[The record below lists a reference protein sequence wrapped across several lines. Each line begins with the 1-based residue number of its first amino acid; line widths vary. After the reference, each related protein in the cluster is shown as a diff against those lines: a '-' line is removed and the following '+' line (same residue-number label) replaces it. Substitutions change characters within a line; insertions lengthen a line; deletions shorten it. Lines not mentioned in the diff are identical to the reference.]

1 MTNIFRVV
9 PSVLHQLSE
18 NVKKFQWRR
27 NKNPTSTLP
36 AGWIGLGWTKQ
47 GIRMQFT
54 NFFKRN
60 SNGTC
65 LPIFLSNF
73 ARFFSYFSIWQ
84 QTSLKPT
91 KNQYLLN
98 SLTKFCII
106 WCILPNYVCVLL
118 QHRLYI
124 WNIPYQVISPS
135 FCFFLHLLVVGGCA
149 DREEPLWCRLLLL
162 PTQDLFL
169 FYIIPN
175 IGI

>member
-1 MTNIFRVV
+1 MFFLVHHFHWLVWSNHCRSVRVV

-65 LPIFLSNF
+65 SPVFSLKFCPIFFL
-73 ARFFSYFSIWQ
+73 FSIWQ

-98 SLTKFCII
+98 SLTKLCII
-106 WCILPNYVCVLL
+106 WCILPNYVHAYFSNTDCISEIYRIKLFLL
-118 QHRLYI
+118 
-124 WNIPYQVISPS
+124 P
-135 FCFFLHLLVVGGCA
+135 FAFFFIFWWWVGG
-149 DREEPLWCRLLLL
+149 
-162 PTQDLFL
+162 
-169 FYIIPN
+169 
-175 IGI
+175 